1 VECSHW
7 KKHTKVFNFFKER
20 DFRLGQQKTT
30 DFAGGLLF
38 LRRKPISFRFFI

>member
-7 KKHTKVFNFFKER
+7 EKTYESIQLFKER

-30 DFAGGLLF
+30 DFTGGLLF